1 MIRPD
6 LFLFVCAT
14 LALGACAKVGS
25 LDQPAP
31 LYGDKAKANYEA
43 QKAAAAR
50 ANQTPQTEPEALPP
64 DSSTPEQEPPRTA
77 PVPGESPG
85 PLGAPPPGV
94 LPNPYDQPQQPQ

>member
-1 MIRPD
+1 MIRPA
-6 LFLFVCAT
+6 LFLFVCGA

-25 LDQPAP
+25 LEQPAP
-31 LYGDKAKANYEA
+31 LYGDQA
-43 QKAAAAR
+43 KAAAAR
-50 ANQTPQTEPEALPP
+50 ADRTPQTEPEALPP
-64 DSSTPEQEPPRTA
+64 DSSIPEQEPPRTA

>member
-1 MIRPD
+1 MIRPA

-50 ANQTPQTEPEALPP
+50 ANRTPQTEPEALPP
-64 DSSTPEQEPPRTA
+64 DSSVPEQEPPRTA

>member
-1 MIRPD
+1 MIRPA
-6 LFLFVCAT
+6 LFLFVCGA

-25 LDQPAP
+25 LEQPAP
-31 LYGDKAKANYEA
+31 LYGDQAKARYEA

-50 ANQTPQTEPEALPP
+50 ADRTPQTEPEALPP
-64 DSSTPEQEPPRTA
+64 DSSIPEQEPPRTA